1 MESERQRAIRNPEV
15 RIEKHA
21 SYNSENNHFLATS
34 SLQQETLGKHEHQ
47 ERIKF
52 QGRRTSHSKL
62 LSVARLDEPTL
73 SCLFRGTSY
82 VSAAATPNFDF
93 PLHPPLRTRDRLRL
107 ISIEVETDTGKQCE
121 RLETWLM

>member
-1 MESERQRAIRNPEV
+1 MQVTTQKTTTFWPPAAYSNKPYVNTNIKNQ
-15 RIEKHA
+15 
-21 SYNSENNHFLATS
+21 
-34 SLQQETLGKHEHQ
+34 Q

-52 QGRRTSHSKL
+52 QGRPTSHSKL

-107 ISIEVETDTGKQCE
+107 ISIEVETDNGKQCE